1 MSLLDIRYSCYI
13 WITQITGVYLLH
25 AHKLERGILLPPVE
39 DAALPHPGARTENI
53 CAHKKYL
60 SCLLPDLAGS
70 AGHLA
75 VLNSPDPYSTPL
87 LEPRLGP
94 NIHLPFFLS
103 KKRNIA

>member
-1 MSLLDIRYSCYI
+1 MHTSLSEAFFFHR
-13 WITQITGVYLLH
+13 WRMLLF
-25 AHKLERGILLPPVE
+25 RIQVP
-39 DAALPHPGARTENI
+39 ALKIFVHT
-53 CAHKKYL
+53 KKYL